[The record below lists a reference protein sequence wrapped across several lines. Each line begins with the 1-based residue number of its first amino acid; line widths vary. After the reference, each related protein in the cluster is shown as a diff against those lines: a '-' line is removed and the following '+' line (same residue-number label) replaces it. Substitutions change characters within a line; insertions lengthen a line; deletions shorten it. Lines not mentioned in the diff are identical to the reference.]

1 MYESYVKRVNP
12 HSSALSKNK
21 LGREGG
27 KKGLTIVKEPISTW
41 IDKGEQ
47 VSEVLRTFDRST
59 CCSE

>member
-27 KKGLTIVKEPISTW
+27 KKGL
-41 IDKGEQ
+41 IDY
-47 VSEVLRTFDRST
+47 SERANFYLDRQRGT
-59 CCSE
+59 GV